1 MCILYDIQNHP
12 IYMYKLAPASA
23 TETIVFGAARPGYRI
38 EEIERWINFM
48 QTVKI
53 EYVCSLLAPSQ
64 LKSYPNL
71 LEIYHQEFGINRVC
85 WAPIEDFQLADR
97 EVLTQQIL
105 PFLSIANQHNAR
117 VVVHCSGGIGRTGH
131 VLAAWLVAGRGLS
144 NQAAITAVRKMG
156 KNPYESAI
164 FAPLMGRNPWQ
175 VITNLNILLNDCR
188 SASTASFKN
197 D

>member
-1 MCILYDIQNHP
+1 
-12 IYMYKLAPASA
+12 MYKFAPASA
-23 TETIVFGAARPGYRI
+23 TETIVFGAVRPGYRI
-38 EEIERWINFM
+38 EEIDRWIKFM

-53 EYVCSLLAPSQ
+53 EYVCCLLSASH
-64 LKSYPNL
+64 LRAYPNL
-71 LEIYHQEFGINRVC
+71 LEIYQQEFGVERVC

-105 PFLSIANQHNAR
+105 PFLSIAKQNSAR
-117 VVVHCSGGIGRTGH
+117 VVVHCAGGIGRTGH
-131 VLAAWLVAGRGLS
+131 VLAAWLVAERRLS
-144 NQAAITAVRKMG
+144 NHAAITAVKKMG

-175 VITNLNILLNDCR
+175 VMTRLNILLNDCR
-188 SASTASFKN
+188 SVSTASSKH

>member
-1 MCILYDIQNHP
+1 
-12 IYMYKLAPASA
+12 MYKFAPASA
-23 TETIVFGAARPGYRI
+23 IEPIVFGAARPGYKI
-38 EEIERWINFM
+38 EQVERWIEFM

-53 EYVCSLLAPSQ
+53 EYVCCLLAPSQ
-64 LKSYPNL
+64 LRSYPNL
-71 LEIYHQEFGINRVC
+71 LEIYQQEFGVERVC
-85 WAPIEDFQLADR
+85 WAPIADFQLADR
-97 EVLTQQIL
+97 ELLTQQIL
-105 PFLSIANQHNAR
+105 PFLSIANQNNQK

-144 NQAAITAVRKMG
+144 NQAAIAAVRKMG

-188 SASTASFKN
+188 SVSTASFKN

>member
-1 MCILYDIQNHP
+1 
-12 IYMYKLAPASA
+12 MYKLAPASVI
-23 TETIVFGAARPGYRI
+23 EPIVFGAARPGYRI
-38 EEIERWINFM
+38 EEIERWIKFM

-53 EYVCSLLAPSQ
+53 EYVCCLLSPSQ

-71 LEIYHQEFGINRVC
+71 LEIYKQKFGVNRVC

-97 EVLTQQIL
+97 QVLTQQIL
-105 PFLSIANQHNAR
+105 PFLSIANQNNAR

-144 NQAAITAVRKMG
+144 NHAAITAVRKMG

-188 SASTASFKN
+188 SITTASPKN

>member
-1 MCILYDIQNHP
+1 MRILYDIHNLP
-12 IYMYKLAPASA
+12 MYMYKLAPASA
-23 TETIVFGAARPGYRI
+23 IETIVFGAARPGYRI
-38 EEIERWINFM
+38 EEIERWIKFM

-53 EYVCSLLAPSQ
+53 EYVCCLLSASQ

-71 LEIYHQEFGINRVC
+71 LEIYQQEFGIERVC

-105 PFLSIANQHNAR
+105 PFLSIANQNSAR

-144 NQAAITAVRKMG
+144 NHAAITAVKKMG

-175 VITNLNILLNDCR
+175 VMTNLNILLNECR
-188 SASTASFKN
+188 SVSTANPKN

>member
-1 MCILYDIQNHP
+1 MCILYDIHNPP

-23 TETIVFGAARPGYRI
+23 IEPIVFGAARPGYRI
-38 EEIERWINFM
+38 EEIERWIKFM

-53 EYVCSLLAPSQ
+53 EYVCCLLAPSQ

-71 LEIYHQEFGINRVC
+71 LEIYQQEFGIDRVC

-105 PFLSIANQHNAR
+105 PFLSIANQNNAR

-144 NQAAITAVRKMG
+144 NHTAIAAVKKMG

-175 VITNLNILLNDCR
+175 VITNLNILLNECR
-188 SASTASFKN
+188 SVSTANPNN

>member
-1 MCILYDIQNHP
+1 
-12 IYMYKLAPASA
+12 MYKLAPASA

-38 EEIERWINFM
+38 EKIEQWIKFM

-53 EYVCSLLAPSQ
+53 EYICCLLSASQ
-64 LKSYPNL
+64 LRSYPNL
-71 LEIYHQEFGINRVC
+71 LEIYQQEFGIERVC

-97 EVLTQQIL
+97 QVLTQQIL
-105 PFLSIANQHNAR
+105 PFLSISNQNSAR

-131 VLAAWLVAGRGLS
+131 VLAAWLVAGRGFS
-144 NQAAITAVRKMG
+144 NHAAITAVKKMG

-175 VITNLNILLNDCR
+175 VMTKLNILLNECR
-188 SASTASFKN
+188 LSPTARSTS

>member
-1 MCILYDIQNHP
+1 
-12 IYMYKLAPASA
+12 MYKLAPASA
-23 TETIVFGAARPGYRI
+23 IETIVFGAARPGYRI
-38 EEIERWINFM
+38 DEIERWIKFM

-53 EYVCSLLAPSQ
+53 EYVCCLLSAFQ
-64 LKSYPNL
+64 LRSYPNL
-71 LEIYHQEFGINRVC
+71 LEIYQQEFGVNRVC

-97 EVLTQQIL
+97 EILTQQVL
-105 PFLSIANQHNAR
+105 PFLSIANQNNR
-117 VVVHCSGGIGRTGH
+117 KVVVHCSGGIGRTGH

-144 NQAAITAVRKMG
+144 NHAAITAVKKMG

-164 FAPLMGRNPWQ
+164 FAPLMGGNPWQ

-188 SASTASFKN
+188 SVSTANPKH

>member
-1 MCILYDIQNHP
+1 
-12 IYMYKLAPASA
+12 MYKLAPASA
-23 TETIVFGAARPGYRI
+23 IEPIVFGAARPGYRI
-38 EEIERWINFM
+38 EEIERWIKFM

-53 EYVCSLLAPSQ
+53 EYVCCLLAPSQ

-71 LEIYHQEFGINRVC
+71 LEIYNQEFGIDRVC
-85 WAPIEDFQLADR
+85 WTPIEDFQLVDR

-105 PFLSIANQHNAR
+105 PFLSIANQNSAR

-131 VLAAWLVAGRGLS
+131 VLAAWLVAKRGLS
-144 NQAAITAVRKMG
+144 NHAAINAVIKMG

-175 VITNLNILLNDCR
+175 VITNLNILLNECR